1 MKTRLALCVSL
12 AACSSSDRKPD
23 APAPAPAAA
32 PTVPPPDFS
41 KLPAPTAA
49 RPWSPPAVETW
60 QMANGVSVYF
70 VPQAHVPL
78 VSISL
83 VVPRGACTD
92 PPGKAGLTALM
103 ADLLDEGA
111 AGRNAL
117 QLSEAWQALGA
128 DFSITT
134 TTDAII
140 FDLDALADKVTDSLA
155 LFADVALRP
164 DLSSV
169 EFQRRKDQRIATALA
184 AEADPASTRSVALR
198 RVVFGQGYGALPADG
213 LRPTLKGLDI
223 KDVVDQYR
231 AAVVPQ
237 GASLIVVGA
246 TDRATVQ
253 AELER
258 AFGGWAGAAKVA
270 FQAVDSNQPE
280 RAVYFV
286 DHPGAS
292 QSAIAVAMRSESA
305 QAPDLFESEVYNW
318 TVGGAFTSRIN
329 LNLRE
334 VKGFTY
340 GARSGFYRWS
350 QAGFFSVGALVKAPH
365 TRESVDEIFKDL
377 AAAHQGRP
385 ITAQEANEARAGLL
399 LGFPSEFESVSAVSS
414 KVTELAMLAR
424 PATWYSDWPRRVEAV
439 TDAAVGRVAERASH
453 REAYV
458 VIVSGDYASVGPTFE
473 SIGLPIVRLDA
484 QGNRLPPP
492 KK

>member
-1 MKTRLALCVSL
+1 M
-12 AACSSSDRKPD
+12 
-23 APAPAPAAA
+23 
-32 PTVPPPDFS
+32 
-41 KLPAPTAA
+41 
-49 RPWSPPAVETW
+49 
-60 QMANGVSVYF
+60 
-70 VPQAHVPL
+70 
-78 VSISL
+78 
-83 VVPRGACTD
+83 
-92 PPGKAGLTALM
+92 
-103 ADLLDEGA
+103 
-111 AGRNAL
+111 
-117 QLSEAWQALGA
+117 
-128 DFSITT
+128 
-134 TTDAII
+134 
-140 FDLDALADKVTDSLA
+140 
-155 LFADVALRP
+155 
-164 DLSSV
+164 SSV
-169 EFQRRKDQRIATALA
+169 EFQRRKDQRIATALT

-213 LRPTLKGLDI
+213 LRSTLKGLEV

-334 VKGFTY
+334 AKGFTY

-350 QAGFFSVGALVKAPH
+350 QAGFFSVGALVKAPN

-377 AAAHQGRP
+377 AAAHRGRP

-399 LGFPSEFESVSAVSS
+399 LGFPSEFESVSAVSA
-414 KVTELAMLAR
+414 KVTELAMIAR

-458 VIVSGDYASVGPTFE
+458 VVVSGDYASVGPTFE
-473 SIGLPIVRLDA
+473 SIGLPVVRLDA

>member
-1 MKTRLALCVSL
+1 MKTRLALCVAL

-23 APAPAPAAA
+23 APAPVPAVTSMLPA
-32 PTVPPPDFS
+32 PDFS
-41 KLPAPTAA
+41 KLPAPAAA
-49 RPWSPPAVETW
+49 RPWAPPAVETW
-60 QMANGVSVYF
+60 QMANGVRVYF

-78 VSISL
+78 VSVSL

-117 QLSEAWQALGA
+117 QLSEAWQSLGA
-128 DFSITT
+128 DFSIAT
-134 TTDAII
+134 TTDAVF
-140 FDLDALADKVTDSLA
+140 FDLDTLADKLSDSLT

-169 EFQRRKDQRIATALA
+169 EFQRRKDQRIAAALA

-198 RVVFGQGYGALPADG
+198 RIVFGRGYGALPADG
-213 LRPTLKGLDI
+213 LRATLAGLEV
-223 KDVVDQYR
+223 KDAVDQYR
-231 AAVVPQ
+231 AVIVPP
-237 GASLIVVGA
+237 GASLVVVGA

-258 AFGGWAGAAKVA
+258 AFGSWAGAAKIA
-270 FQAVDSNQPE
+270 FQTVDASQPE
-280 RAVYFV
+280 GAVYFV

-292 QSAIAVAMRSESA
+292 QSAIAVAMRADGA
-305 QAPDLFESEVYNW
+305 QAADLFEADVYNW
-318 TVGGAFTSRIN
+318 TIGGAFTSRIN

-334 VKGFTY
+334 AKGFTY
-340 GARSGFYRWS
+340 GARSGFNRWA

-377 AAAHQGRP
+377 AAAHRGRP

-399 LGFPSEFESVSAVSS
+399 LGFPSEFESVNALSA
-414 KVTELAMLAR
+414 KVTELAMLGR
-424 PATWYSDWPRRVEAV
+424 PETWYSDWPRRVEAV
-439 TDAAVGRVAERASH
+439 TDAAIARVAERASH
-453 REAYV
+453 RNAYIV
-458 VIVSGDYASVGPTFE
+458 VVSGDFAQVGPSFE
-473 SIGLPIVRLDA
+473 SIGLPIIRLDA
-484 QGNRLPPP
+484 QGNRLPAP